1 MENNTKRNQKIILG
15 SALLLLLLLI
25 GSCGILHGLDF
36 FKQDNSMT
44 VTEEQNNLPSPLVYS
59 SAQQTDSFI
68 GAQDG
73 EGEITYTL
81 IRALDEK
88 GVYVDYFSLLN
99 DKSTEIVVAPYT
111 PAGRYELLIRATAAG
126 DGNHK
131 ASSKEFTVY
140 ITVNKAGSV
149 YDVLPTPIEG
159 LVYTGDNMDL
169 INPGS
174 CSTGTVYYKV
184 DDGEWSTAIPQAKE
198 AGTYTVY
205 YKVVGDRN
213 HADIPEQ
220 SFTVTIDRATV
231 GNKPQS
237 QTVVYDG
244 NRHSINYT
252 TPAHVSKSGD
262 ASGIN
267 AGEYKATYTPEGNYV
282 WNDGTNNPVTVT
294 LTISKAVVN
303 KPTNT
308 DVVRPYTGSAQNNGY
323 SKPDG
328 VTMSGNDSGTKV
340 GKYTAVY
347 TPDANHIWNDGTTDS
362 VTVTLTIQNASVN
375 KPTETSVIKIY
386 NGKVQDNG
394 YKTPEGVKMTGSN
407 SGTNAGEYKATYTLL
422 DNYVWNDGTTDPVTV
437 TLTIKKAPVNKP
449 RKTDVVKT
457 YNGKPRSNNYSM
469 PDGVT
474 MSGKDSGI
482 NVGEYKAT
490 YTLKDNYIWSDGSAD
505 PITVTLTIKRAKLEV
520 PTIAGIDRTVGI
532 DSVEYDGDKHKA
544 IISSYNK
551 RLISASNTRSRRD
564 VGEYTITLS
573 LNSSNYEWADGTVEN
588 KEIKW
593 SITAKKL
600 AVPTV
605 TKTFTYKPNT
615 RQGVTERDLKPYNKT
630 LMYIVSSEK
639 HIDAGEYT
647 VTVGLRNKRN
657 YCWILEDG
665 TTTTENQEIPW
676 TINKAENPIDIVKW
690 QAVVT
695 DYSGKEQTVAFILSS
710 HAKGE
715 VTYEVKSAKHTGTST
730 TTENISIK
738 DNKLCLAPGT
748 DVGIY
753 TVVVG
758 VHAAGDDNYLP
769 YDGDMTVTLTVK
781 APNYTVKF
789 NGNGSDR
796 GLVVDQTIYGILK
809 GDRLYYNQ
817 YVRDAYEFTSWNT
830 EIDGSGTSFK
840 DEQYVTYLDLAPY
853 EQDGVITLYAQ
864 WAPKTLKVFYEL
876 DGGSFAQKDID
887 EGNVVYEYTV
897 EDEPFALCY
906 PTKRHYE
913 FEGWSGTGLSK
924 ITKDVT
930 VDPSKAKSNRVFT
943 ANWTGAPTDLLLLRL
958 PNDFSDIDL
967 TDLFKIVTY
976 KKEAVIYGEK
986 YGNSLPAIGAD
997 AGYYGGW
1004 YTLLGKEVTAE
1015 STATTYVDK
1024 QLYENVKALLQQ
1036 FVPEEYRS
1044 YIDLADL
1051 VLNLFSIDLDNTII
1065 LIGREVPYTNISYK
1079 VNHYAQ
1085 TLDLNGYDLL
1095 KSETRFGSTDAKI
1108 DGKDIALNI
1117 TGFTLVEQDG
1127 DDKINADG
1135 SSSVALY
1142 YDRDKYLI
1150 EFDSRG
1156 GSDIEPQEVPYDGLV
1171 TRPTEIPKYGEN
1183 VFSGW
1188 YYNGKLFDFEN
1199 TRIRGKITPYARWN
1213 VEGSVNV
1220 IAKPLDPE
1228 TGGVSGTG
1236 AYELGDEVVL
1246 KAYASENYRFAG
1258 WTDGNTDNPRIFTVT
1273 QADVDAK
1280 ELVFVAKFEKISARS
1295 LVNYDQVTYTAK
1307 PGDTID
1313 VADVFSSILLIDE
1326 FYFNGS
1332 EDNPLTFDIDKSI
1345 LVSRNKAYVFVDE
1358 NAKDGTYS
1366 IDVTVEPFRLDL
1378 IHRRSTVKI
1387 NVEVE
1392 TEKFAVRFNSM
1403 GGTFVNAQYVPAGE
1417 KAVKPADPYR
1427 EGYDFICWALNKEE
1441 FNFDKP
1447 ITEDITLEAQW
1458 DVKGIEKV
1466 TVTVSAN
1473 DDDYGTVSGSGTYEK
1488 GDVVVIK
1495 AVPKSGH
1502 KFLCWNNDEELTS
1515 STMAIKAEED
1525 VEYVAYFDVLDD
1537 DYFKYNEL
1545 SYSLYNGQNIE
1556 VTNDVFKNLK
1566 NINDFEIE
1574 YLGQNNSNLV
1584 EFRLTEEGIWRKT
1597 YHARIRVKDAAV
1609 PGQTYSVKV
1618 ISKNNRDSFII
1629 INVEVEC
1636 TVKIVYDTILDEIE
1650 MNEVLRSILKAF
1662 IRSRTEYIKYSESVD
1677 KPSLGVLDN
1686 MIDRA
1691 KEAGIDIDKEQLT
1704 WYQNGALY
1712 DFNSPVTSNITLNLG
1727 WRNKYTVTFDLGDGD
1742 IYRKDEVIKGNAV
1755 AEPTKPVVPGEIF
1768 QYWALNGEE
1777 YDFSQPI
1784 NNDTTLTA
1792 VWKQGITVTFDYNDK
1807 GRIAYQT
1814 VYSGDKVTA
1823 PNDTVSD
1830 GRVFKGWYLN
1840 DKLFDFDT
1848 PITEDIEL
1856 EAQWTEKEYQV
1867 LYDTNG
1873 GTPVSIKNNV
1883 HWNDGDLTPDNDPRP
1898 ILPIYVFSG
1907 WYVDDKCTVPYRGQ
1921 TYAELV
1927 NYNDDIE
1934 YVVLYAGWYDR
1945 SIVHYTDKFSS
1956 VAGEEA
1962 EYEIKTDDDF
1972 YLLFREYEI
1981 LDASNASMFRMSK
1994 NNDKVIISK
2003 DAEPGTYYIK
2013 VSSVINTPLDYIIDD
2028 SIFDHI
2034 QTIMIEWTVVEK
2046 PIEDEEDP
2054 DAVTDETGDP
2064 ADDADGE
2071 ETPPEAGE
2079 GDGQPVDGQMIAG
2092 GNSGEPET
2100 VDGEGNDSGD
2110 GNDPKPQNGNDG
2122 QENEGQNPDNNQ
2134 QPTDGQGTE
2143 DQQAENNK
2151 EPADVQQQSN
2161 NVQTQLPENPVV
2173 TGTEE
2178 PSNEEEK
2185 TNPENN
2191 MVVEGNQ
2198 EPAVEGTDEQPE
2210 AAQGEGE

>member
-1 MENNTKRNQKIILG
+1 MENNSKHNQKIILG
-15 SALLLLLLLI
+15 AALLLLLLLI
-25 GSCGILHGLDF
+25 GSCGILHGFDF
-36 FKQDNSMT
+36 FKKDNSMT

-59 SAQQTDSFI
+59 SVEQTDSFV

-88 GVYVDYFSLLN
+88 GIYVDYFSLLN

-126 DGNHK
+126 DGDHK
-131 ASSKEFTVY
+131 SSSKEFIVY
-140 ITVNKAGSV
+140 ITVNKANSV
-149 YDVLPTPIEG
+149 YDVMPTPIEG
-159 LVYTGDNMDL
+159 LIYNGNNMDL

-174 CSTGTVYYKV
+174 CSTGTIYYKV
-184 DDGEWSTAIPQAKE
+184 DDGEWSTSIPQAKE

-220 SFTVTIDRATV
+220 SFTVTIDQATV
-231 GNKPQS
+231 GSKPQS

-294 LTISKAVVN
+294 LTISRAVVN

-308 DVVRPYTGSAQNNGY
+308 DVVKPYTGSAQNNGY

-328 VTMSGNDSGTKV
+328 VTMSGNDSGTKA
-340 GKYTAVY
+340 GKYTATY
-347 TPDANHIWNDGTTDS
+347 TPDSNHIWNDGTTDS
-362 VTVTLTIQNASVN
+362 VTVTLTINNASVN
-375 KPTETSVIKIY
+375 KPTETSVVKVY
-386 NGKVQDNG
+386 NGEVQDNG

-407 SGTNAGEYKATYTLL
+407 SGINAGEYEATYTLL
-422 DNYVWNDGTTDPVTV
+422 DNYVWSDGTTDQVTV
-437 TLTIKKAPVNKP
+437 VLTINKAPVNKP
-449 RKTDVVKT
+449 RRTSVVKT
-457 YNGKPRSNNYSM
+457 YNGRSRSNNYSK

-474 MSGKDSGI
+474 MTGKDSGV
-482 NVGEYKAT
+482 NAGEYKAT
-490 YTLKDNYIWSDGSAD
+490 YTLKDNYIWSDGSTD
-505 PITVTLTIKRAKLEV
+505 QITVTLTIKRAKLEV
-520 PTIAGIDRTVGI
+520 PTIAGIDRTLGI

-544 IISSYNK
+544 IISNYNK
-551 RLISASNTRSRRD
+551 RLISASNTRSRRN

-573 LNSSNYEWADGTVEN
+573 LNNSNYEWADGTVEN

-639 HIDAGEYT
+639 HINAGEYT

-695 DYSGKEQTVAFILSS
+695 DYSGKEQTVAFILPS
-710 HAKGE
+710 HARGE

-730 TTENISIK
+730 TTDNISIK

-781 APNYTVKF
+781 APNYTIKF

-830 EIDGSGTSFK
+830 EIDGSGESFE

-876 DGGSFAQKDID
+876 NGGSFAQKDID
-887 EGNVVYEYTV
+887 ENNIVYEYTV

-906 PTKRHYE
+906 PVKRHYD
-913 FEGWSGTGLSK
+913 FEGWSGSGLSK

-943 ANWTGAPTDLLLLRL
+943 ANWTGAPTDLLLIKL
-958 PNDFSDIDL
+958 PDSFSDFNPLDIL
-967 TDLFKIVTY
+967 TNVTH

-986 YGNSLPAIGAD
+986 YGDSLPAIGAD
-997 AGYYGGW
+997 VGYYGGW
-1004 YTLLGKEVTAE
+1004 YTLLGKEVTKD

-1024 QLYENVKALLQQ
+1024 QLYENVKALIQQ

-1051 VLNLFSIDLDNTII
+1051 VLNLLSVDLDNTII
-1065 LIGREVPYTNISYK
+1065 LIGREIPYTNISYK
-1079 VNHYAQ
+1079 VNHYVE

-1108 DGKDIALNI
+1108 VGEDIALNI
-1117 TGFTLVEQDG
+1117 TGFSLVEQDG

-1199 TRIRGKITPYARWN
+1199 TRIRGKITLYARWN

-1220 IAKPLDPE
+1220 FARPFDPE

-1236 AYELGDEVVL
+1236 TYELGDEVIL
-1246 KAYASENYRFAG
+1246 TAYANENYRFVE
-1258 WTDGNTDNPRIFTVT
+1258 WTDGNTDNPRRFTVT
-1273 QADVDAK
+1273 QADVVAK
-1280 ELVFVAKFEKISARS
+1280 ELEFVAKFEKISARS

-1313 VADVFSSILLIDE
+1313 VTDVFSSILLIDE

-1332 EDNPLTFDIDKSI
+1332 EENPLTFDIDKSI

-1378 IHRRSTVKI
+1378 IHRKSTVKI

-1403 GGTFVNAQYVPAGE
+1403 GGTFVNAQYVPVGE
-1417 KAVKPADPYR
+1417 KAVEPADPYR
-1427 EGYDFICWALNKEE
+1427 EGYDFICWALDEEE
-1441 FNFDKP
+1441 FDFDTP
-1447 ITEDITLEAQW
+1447 ITKDITLEAQW
-1458 DVKGIEKV
+1458 DVEGEETFEI
-1466 TVTVSAN
+1466 TVTSAN
-1473 DDDYGTVSGSGTYEK
+1473 ESKYGTVSGGGDYHK
-1488 GDVVVIK
+1488 GDTAIIK
-1495 AVPKSGH
+1495 AVPNRGY
-1502 KFLCWNNDEELTS
+1502 KFLYWNNEEDQLTS
-1515 STMAIKAEED
+1515 STMPITVESDA
-1525 VEYVAYFDVLDD
+1525 EYVAHFDVFDD
-1537 DYFKYNEL
+1537 GWFNYDKKYYL
-1545 SYSLYNGQNIE
+1545 SAAGEDMNIS
-1556 VTNDVFKNLK
+1556 DVFKKYDGGFDIVPIDPVEGNPL
-1566 NINDFEIE
+1566 NVEIKE
-1574 YLGQNNSNLV
+1574 WKILWITYREAHLTVNSN
-1584 EFRLTEEGIWRKT
+1584 
-1597 YHARIRVKDAAV
+1597 AV
-1609 PGQTYSVKV
+1609 PGQTYTIKV
-1618 ISKNNRDSFII
+1618 VPKNNRDTYMII
-1629 INVEVEC
+1629 DVEIGYSV
-1636 TVKIVYDTILDEIE
+1636 TFDLSPIIYVDLL
-1650 MNEVLRSILKAF
+1650 NE
-1662 IRSRTEYIKYSESVD
+1662 T
-1677 KPSLGVLDN
+1677 N
-1686 MIDRA
+1686 MIKPGSSVEKPDFEWLQKVFDRFELDYDVA
-1691 KEAGIDIDKEQLT
+1691 QFT
-1704 WYQNGALY
+1704 WYLDGALY
-1712 DFNSPVTSNITLNLG
+1712 NFDNPVTSNITLKLG
-1727 WRNKYTVTFDLGDGD
+1727 WRDKYTVTFMLDDTVEY
-1742 IYRKDEVIKGNAV
+1742 IQDEVIKGERV
-1755 AEPTKPVVPGEIF
+1755 AEPAIPTVKGKIF
-1768 QYWALNGEE
+1768 LYWSLNGEA

-1792 VWKQGITVTFDYNDK
+1792 VWKEGITVTFDYNDK
-1807 GRIAYQT
+1807 DRVTYQT
-1814 VYSGDKVTA
+1814 IDSGEKVTA
-1823 PNDTVSD
+1823 PNDTVSN
-1830 GRVFKGWYLN
+1830 GRVFEGWYLN
-1840 DKLFDFDT
+1840 GEAFDFDT
-1848 PITEDIEL
+1848 PITENITL
-1856 EAQWTEKEYQV
+1856 VAKWTEKEYQV

-1883 HWNDGDLTPDNDPRP
+1883 HWNDADLTPDNDPRP

-1907 WYVDDKCTVPYRGQ
+1907 WYVDELCTVPYRGQ

-1962 EYEIKTDDDF
+1962 EYEIKTDDDY

-2054 DAVTDETGDP
+2054 DAVTDGGEKSEKET
-2064 ADDADGE
+2064 DGE
-2071 ETPPEAGE
+2071 ETPPEEGE
-2079 GDGQPVDGQMIAG
+2079 GDGQPLDGQIVAG
-2092 GNSGEPET
+2092 GNNEEPGATDNNTDGSNGDDNSGNG
-2100 VDGEGNDSGD
+2100 DDS
-2110 GNDPKPQNGNDG
+2110 NPKNGNDEQPNEG
-2122 QENEGQNPDNNQ
+2122 QENDGQNQDNNQ
-2134 QPTDGQGTE
+2134 QPTDGQGSE
-2143 DQQAENNK
+2143 GQQSENNQQ
-2151 EPADVQQQSN
+2151 PTDVQQQPNS
-2161 NVQTQLPENPVV
+2161 VQTQLPENPVV

-2185 TNPENN
+2185 TDPENN

-2198 EPAVEGTDEQPE
+2198 EPAVEGEQPE
-2210 AAQGEGE
+2210 PAQGEGE

>member
-1 MENNTKRNQKIILG
+1 MENNTMRNQKIILG

-99 DKSTEIVVAPYT
+99 DKSTKIVVAPYT

-159 LVYTGDNMDL
+159 LVYTGDNIDL
-169 INPGS
+169 VNPGS

-220 SFTVTIDRATV
+220 SFTVTIDKATV

-303 KPTNT
+303 KPANT
-308 DVVRPYTGSAQNNGY
+308 SVVKPYTGSAQNNGY

-340 GKYTAVY
+340 GKYTATY
-347 TPDANHIWNDGTTDS
+347 TPDTNHIWNDGTTDS

-375 KPTETSVIKIY
+375 KPANTSVVEYYDGTVK
-386 NGKVQDNG
+386 DNG

-422 DNYVWNDGTTDPVTV
+422 DNYVWSDGTTDPVTV
-437 TLTIKKAPVNKP
+437 TLTIKKAIVNKP
-449 RKTDVVKT
+449 ASVDVVKT
-457 YNGKPRSNNYSM
+457 YNGRRQSNNYKT
-469 PDGVT
+469 PVGTT
-474 MSGKDSGI
+474 MSGRNTGT
-482 NVGEYKAT
+482 NAGEYKAT
-490 YTLKDNYIWSDGSAD
+490 YTLKDNYIWNDGTTD
-505 PITVTLTIKRAKLEV
+505 PVTVTLTINRAKLSV
-520 PTIAGIDRTVGI
+520 PTIAGIDRTLGI
-532 DSVEYDGDKHKA
+532 DSVEFDGGWHQA
-544 IISSYNK
+544 IISSYN
-551 RLISASNTRSRRD
+551 RELIKASNTRARRN

-573 LNSSNYEWADGTVEN
+573 LKDSNYEWADGTVTN

-600 AVPTV
+600 AVPSV
-605 TKTFTYKPNT
+605 TKTFTYKSHT
-615 RQGVTERDLKPYNKT
+615 RQHVTEKDLDPYNRN
-630 LMYIVSSEK
+630 LMYIVSSEG
-639 HIDAGEYT
+639 HINAGEYT

-695 DYSGKEQTVAFILSS
+695 DYSGKEQTVAFILPS
-710 HAKGE
+710 HARGE

-730 TTENISIK
+730 TTDNISIK

-769 YDGDMTVTLTVK
+769 YDGEMTVTLTVK
-781 APNYTVKF
+781 APNYTIKF

-830 EIDGSGTSFK
+830 EIDGSGESFE

-853 EQDGVITLYAQ
+853 EQNGVITLYAQ

-887 EGNVVYEYTV
+887 DGNVVYEYTV
-897 EDEPFALCY
+897 EDEPFALCE
-906 PTKRHYE
+906 PVKRHYD
-913 FEGWSGTGLSK
+913 FVGWSGTGLSK

-1051 VLNLFSIDLDNTII
+1051 VLNLLSIDLDNTII
-1065 LIGREVPYTNISYK
+1065 LIGREIPYTNISYK

-1280 ELVFVAKFEKISARS
+1280 ELEFVAKFEKISARS

-1313 VADVFSSILLIDE
+1313 VTDVFSSILLIDE

-1427 EGYDFICWALNKEE
+1427 EGYDFICWALNEEE
-1441 FNFDKP
+1441 FDFNKP
-1447 ITEDITLEAQW
+1447 ITKDITLEAQW
-1458 DVKGIEKV
+1458 NVKGEETFEI
-1466 TVTVSAN
+1466 TVSSAN
-1473 DDDYGTVSGSGTYEK
+1473 DSKYGSVSGGGIYLK
-1488 GDVVVIK
+1488 GDTATIK
-1495 AVPKSGH
+1495 AVPNAGYR
-1502 KFLCWNNDEELTS
+1502 FLYWNNEEDQLTS
-1515 STMAIKAEED
+1515 NTISITVENDA
-1525 VEYVAYFDVLDD
+1525 EYVAHFEQFDD
-1537 DYFKYNEL
+1537 DWFEYDEKYYLSATGKEIDISNAFKKFD
-1545 SYSLYNGQNIE
+1545 GGFNIVPIDPVE
-1556 VTNDVFKNLK
+1556 GNPLNV
-1566 NINDFEIE
+1566 EIRKE
-1574 YLGQNNSNLV
+1574 KFLWWTITTAYLTIDSN
-1584 EFRLTEEGIWRKT
+1584 
-1597 YHARIRVKDAAV
+1597 AV
-1609 PGQTYSVKV
+1609 PGQTYSIKV
-1618 ISKNNRDSFII
+1618 VPKRNQNSYMI
-1629 INVEVEC
+1629 INVEIGYSVTFDLSPIIYVDWLNETNMIKPGSSVE
-1636 TVKIVYDTILDEIE
+1636 KPDFEWLQ
-1650 MNEVLRSILKAF
+1650 KAF
-1662 IRSRTEYIKYSESVD
+1662 DR
-1677 KPSLGVLDN
+1677 LGLDY
-1686 MIDRA
+1686 DVA
-1691 KEAGIDIDKEQLT
+1691 QFT
-1704 WYQNGALY
+1704 WYLDGALY
-1712 DFNSPVTSNITLNLG
+1712 NFDDPVTSNITLKLG
-1727 WRNKYTVTFDLGDGD
+1727 WRDKYKVTFMLDETDV
-1742 IYRKDEVIKGNAV
+1742 YRQDEVIKGETV
-1755 AEPTKPVVPGEIF
+1755 AEPAKPAVQGKIF
-1768 QYWALNGEE
+1768 LYWALEGEEYE

-1784 NNDTTLTA
+1784 NDNTTLVA
-1792 VWKQGITVTFDYNDK
+1792 VWKEGITVTFDYNDK
-1807 GRIAYQT
+1807 GRVAYQT
-1814 VYSGDKVTA
+1814 IDSGETVTA
-1823 PNDTVSD
+1823 PKDTVSD
-1830 GRVFKGWYLN
+1830 GRVFKGWYL
-1840 DKLFDFDT
+1840 DDELFDFDT

-1962 EYEIKTDDDF
+1962 EYEIKTDDDY

-2079 GDGQPVDGQMIAG
+2079 GDDQQIDGEMIAG

-2134 QPTDGQGTE
+2134 QSTDGQGSE
-2143 DQQAENNK
+2143 GQQSENNQ
-2151 EPADVQQQSN
+2151 EPADVQQQPN

-2185 TNPENN
+2185 TDPENN

-2198 EPAVEGTDEQPE
+2198 EPAVEGTNEQPE
-2210 AAQGEGE
+2210 PAQGEGE